1 MKKIKAYQKQ
11 IVTFI
16 TIFLL
21 LEFGI
26 FPSLT
31 AESTAFNIVGGIG
44 LLLLIIWGG
53 LELYEWANKPDE
65 LVDKEELKQ
74 VIEMSEEELKTNK
87 KPNPKQFDGV
97 KSDEPFVKTRNK
109 PATPYQ
115 RKPGTPVTPK
125 MMGDASKQKPK
136 KK

>member
-11 IVTFI
+11 IVTFV

-31 AESTAFNIVGGIG
+31 AENTAFNIVGGIG

-65 LVDKEELKQ
+65 LVNKEELKQ
-74 VIEMSEEELKTNK
+74 VIEMSEEDLKTK
-87 KPNPKQFDGV
+87 ESLESTIG
-97 KSDEPFVKTRNK
+97 
-109 PATPYQ
+109 
-115 RKPGTPVTPK
+115 PVIDK
-125 MMGDASKQKPK
+125 IAK
-136 KK
+136 

>member
-11 IVTFI
+11 IVTFV

-31 AESTAFNIVGGIG
+31 AENTAFNIVGGIG

-65 LVDKEELKQ
+65 MVNKEELKEA
-74 VIEMSEEELKTNK
+74 IEISEEELKTNK
-87 KPNPKQFDGV
+87 KPNPKQFDGI
-97 KSDEPFVKTRNK
+97 KSDEPFVKTR
-109 PATPYQ
+109 
-115 RKPGTPVTPK
+115 
-125 MMGDASKQKPK
+125 K
-136 KK
+136 KKAKKDGFPMEPHRSTVKKINKK